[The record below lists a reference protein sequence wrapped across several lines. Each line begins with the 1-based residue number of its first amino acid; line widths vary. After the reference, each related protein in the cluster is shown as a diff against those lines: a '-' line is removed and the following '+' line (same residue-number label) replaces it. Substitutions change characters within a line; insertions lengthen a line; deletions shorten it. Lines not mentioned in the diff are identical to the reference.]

1 LADLSADS
9 EGAFFNYVNHLAAER
24 RYLLEDAHPDWKH
37 KAFRAGLR
45 AYGHLPVTFRGK
57 EMTAAEW
64 FSQLQ
69 TAEAFWIQAAKETE
83 LPEFEST
90 ILEYQSQSSTP
101 TSEISDAGDEDVR
114 GGGEPVSTDRTVV
127 NSQGFGFGLGLEIS
141 KALEAL

>member
-1 LADLSADS
+1 M
-9 EGAFFNYVNHLAAER
+9 
-24 RYLLEDAHPDWKH
+24 
-37 KAFRAGLR
+37 
-45 AYGHLPVTFRGK
+45 TFRGK
-57 EMTAAEW
+57 AMTAAEW

-101 TSEISDAGDEDVR
+101 TGESPDGADDLR
-114 GGGEPVSTDRTVV
+114 GEPVLSGRTVA
-127 NSQGFGFGLGLEIS
+127 SSKGYGFGLGLEIS